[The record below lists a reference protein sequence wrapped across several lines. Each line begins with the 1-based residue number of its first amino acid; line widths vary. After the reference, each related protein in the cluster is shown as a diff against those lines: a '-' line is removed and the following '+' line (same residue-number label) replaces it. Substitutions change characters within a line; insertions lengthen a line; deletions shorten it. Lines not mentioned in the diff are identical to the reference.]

1 MSHMTTIASS
11 TPSADGAVHREPQ
24 WTAALFILLGASVWG
39 ISWFPYRLLAGWGL
53 GSMLASSMTG
63 ACAAVLAAVVLRRH
77 FRTFQWSWVILA
89 LGVAAGVTNAGFVW
103 GTVHGTVM
111 RVLLLF
117 YLTPV
122 WTALLARLWLHE
134 RLGWRGGALLAL
146 ALSGAVLMLWS
157 GQAGTPWPGT
167 AAEWAGLIAGLAF
180 ACNNVLSRLAG
191 QRHPTMRPEM
201 RTVVVFTGCA
211 LVGMPAAMLLDGVHA
226 VPTEPFAQLNTWALL
241 LGMACVLVGGNV
253 MVQRGLQRLP
263 ANRAALLM
271 LFEIVVAAVSSALLT
286 SERLSA
292 QEMVGGVLIILAGAL
307 SGLSRRK

>member
-1 MSHMTTIASS
+1 MTTIASPAETS
-11 TPSADGAVHREPQ
+11 VHHEPQ

-39 ISWFPYRLLAGWGL
+39 ISWYPYRLLAGWGL

-63 ACAAVLAAVVLRRH
+63 AVAAVLAAVVLRRH

-89 LGVAAGVTNAGFVW
+89 LGLAAGITNAGFVW
-103 GTVHGTVM
+103 GTVHGMVM

-146 ALSGAVLMLWS
+146 ALSGAVMMLWS
-157 GQAGTPWPGT
+157 GQAGTPWPSA

-211 LVGMPAAMLLDGVHA
+211 VVGFPAALLFDGVQT
-226 VPTEPFAQLNTWALL
+226 VPAAFSQSNTWLL
-241 LGMACVLVGGNV
+241 LAGMACVLVGGNA

-286 SERLSA
+286 SERLSM

-307 SGLSRRK
+307 SGLVRRK

>member
-1 MSHMTTIASS
+1 MMTSS
-11 TPSADGAVHREPQ
+11 APVSGTPANAATHHEPQ

-39 ISWFPYRLLAGWGL
+39 ISWYPYRLLASWGL
-53 GSMLASSMTG
+53 GSMLASSTTG
-63 ACAAVLAAVVLRRH
+63 AVAAVLAAVLLRRH

-89 LGVAAGVTNAGFVW
+89 LALAAGVTNAGFVW

-122 WTALLARLWLHE
+122 WTALLARFWLHE

-146 ALSGAVLMLWS
+146 ALSGAVMMLWS
-157 GQAGTPWPGT
+157 GEAGTPWPGS
-167 AAEWAGLIAGLAF
+167 AAEWAGLVAGLGF

-201 RTVVVFTGCA
+201 RTIVVFTGCA
-211 LVGMPAAMLLDGVHA
+211 LVGMPAAIVLDGVQA
-226 VPTEPFAQLNTWALL
+226 VPTVALAQANTWALL
-241 LGMACVLVGGNV
+241 LGMACVLVGGNAL
-253 MVQRGLQRLP
+253 VQRGLQRLP

-286 SERLSA
+286 SERLST
-292 QEMVGGVLIILAGAL
+292 QEMVGGALIILAGAL

>member
-1 MSHMTTIASS
+1 MTTIASS
-11 TPSADGAVHREPQ
+11 APSSGTPADSATHYEPQ
-24 WTAALFILLGASVWG
+24 WTAALFILVGASVWG
-39 ISWFPYRLLAGWGL
+39 ISWYPYRLLAGWGL
-53 GSMLASSMTG
+53 GSMLASSVTG
-63 ACAAVLAAVVLRRH
+63 AVAAVLAAVVLRRH
-77 FRTFQWSWVILA
+77 FPTFQWSWLIPA
-89 LGVAAGVTNAGFVW
+89 LGLAAGITNAGFVW
-103 GTVHGTVM
+103 GTVHGTIM

-122 WTALLARLWLHE
+122 WTALLARFWLHE

-146 ALSGAVLMLWS
+146 ALAGAMLMLWS
-157 GQAGTPWPGT
+157 GQAGTPWPGSP
-167 AAEWAGLIAGLAF
+167 AEWAGLIAGLAF

-201 RTVVVFTGCA
+201 RTVVVFTGSA
-211 LVGMPAAMLLDGVHA
+211 LVGLLAAILFDGVHA
-226 VPTEPFAQLNTWALL
+226 VPAAIAQTNTWMLL
-241 LGMACVLVGGNV
+241 LGMACVLVGGNA

-286 SERLSA
+286 SERLSV
-292 QEMVGGVLIILAGAL
+292 QEMVGGACIILAGAL

>member
-1 MSHMTTIASS
+1 MTTIASS
-11 TPSADGAVHREPQ
+11 APSSGTPADSAAHNEPQ
-24 WTAALFILLGASVWG
+24 WAAALFILLGASVWG
-39 ISWFPYRLLAGWGL
+39 ISWYPYRLLAGWGL

-63 ACAAVLAAVVLRRH
+63 AAAAVLAAVVLRRH
-77 FRTFQWSWVILA
+77 FPTFQWSWVIPA
-89 LGVAAGVTNAGFVW
+89 LGLAAGITNAGFVW

-134 RLGWRGGALLAL
+134 RLGWRGGVLLAL
-146 ALSGAVLMLWS
+146 ALSGAVMMLWS
-157 GQAGTPWPGT
+157 GEAGTPWPGS

-211 LVGMPAAMLLDGVHA
+211 LVGFPAALLFDGVHA
-226 VPTEPFAQLNTWALL
+226 VPAALSQGSTWLL
-241 LGMACVLVGGNV
+241 LVGMACVLVCGNA

-286 SERLSA
+286 AERLSP
-292 QEMVGGVLIILAGAL
+292 QEMAGGACIILAGAL

>member
-1 MSHMTTIASS
+1 MTTIASS
-11 TPSADGAVHREPQ
+11 APAADSASHHEPQ
-24 WTAALFILLGASVWG
+24 WAAALFILVGASVWG
-39 ISWFPYRLLAGWGL
+39 ISWYPYRLLAGWGL

-63 ACAAVLAAVVLRRH
+63 AAAAVLAAVVLRRH
-77 FRTFQWSWVILA
+77 FSTFQWSWLIPA
-89 LGVAAGVTNAGFVW
+89 LGIAAGITNAGFVW

-134 RLGWRGGALLAL
+134 RLGWRGGVLLAL
-146 ALSGAVLMLWS
+146 ALSGAMMMLWS
-157 GQAGTPWPGT
+157 GEAGTPWPGS
-167 AAEWAGLIAGLAF
+167 AAEWAGLVAGLAF

-211 LVGMPAAMLLDGVHA
+211 LVGFPAALLLDGVRT
-226 VPTEPFAQLNTWALL
+226 VPAAFSQGNTWLL
-241 LGMACVLVGGNV
+241 LAGMACVLVGGNA

-271 LFEIVVAAVSSALLT
+271 LFEIVVAAVSSSLLT
-286 SERLSA
+286 AERLSP
-292 QEMVGGVLIILAGAL
+292 QEMVGGACIILAGAL